1 MLFLLF
7 SYYLT
12 AIPDFKEFIQLQKL
26 RKLEPIEISSNSD
39 VFAPDF
45 GCISGAVGVHRL
57 VHLPPSLEFGQG
69 KNTTFYFT
77 ESFRWFRLNE
87 TVSETTETK

>member
-26 RKLEPIEISSNSD
+26 RKLEPIEISSDSLG
-39 VFAPDF
+39 FAPDLA
-45 GCISGAVGVHRL
+45 IWVHFMDL
-57 VHLPPSLEFGQG
+57 L
-69 KNTTFYFT
+69 T
-77 ESFRWFRLNE
+77 
-87 TVSETTETK
+87 